1 MVEALYFVIGLM
13 IVMGAVPVISIT
25 MLAVAIVKRFVRRWY
40 DPAERLR
47 YRVRLGGNVAYFIAL
62 LNAIAVLYYFITAGF
77 PFGARFD
84 PWLEASAQRLPE
96 GWYLAT
102 MFAFVLGGFVLK
114 VTRSPYAAGFVVAL
128 FGAQMSIELAPTLYD
143 LATDP
148 GLFDKFFNEIRRLA
162 DNHGTTG
169 GIPGTVMG
177 VMLYGLVYAFA
188 LQTAYYVLVTIAF
201 LISLQGAVSLR
212 RQPPLRFRKARPPA

>member
-13 IVMGAVPVISIT
+13 IVMGAIPVISIT
-25 MLAVAIVKRFVRRWY
+25 MLALAIVKRFVRRWH
-40 DPAERLR
+40 D
-47 YRVRLGGNVAYFIAL
+47 RVRLGGNVAYFIAL
-62 LNAIAVLYYFITAGF
+62 LNAVAVLYYFVAAGF
-77 PFGARFD
+77 PLGQRFD
-84 PWLEASAQRLPE
+84 PWLEASSQRLPE

-102 MFAFVLGGFVLK
+102 AIAFFLGGFILK
-114 VTRSPYAAGFVVAL
+114 VTRSPYAAGFIAVL
-128 FGAQMSIELAPTLYD
+128 FGAQMSIELAPTLYN

-148 GLFDKFFNEIRRLA
+148 GLFHKFFDEIQRLI

-188 LQTAYYVLVTIAF
+188 LQTAYYVLATIAF
-201 LISLQGAVSLR
+201 LISLHGALAVRHQSS
-212 RQPPLRFRKARPPA
+212 PRFGKVRPVRGR